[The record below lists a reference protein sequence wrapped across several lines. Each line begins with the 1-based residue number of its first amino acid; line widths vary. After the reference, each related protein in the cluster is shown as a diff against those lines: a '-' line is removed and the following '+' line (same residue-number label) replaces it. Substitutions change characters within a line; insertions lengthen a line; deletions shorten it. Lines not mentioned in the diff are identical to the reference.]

1 MKNDLIFLK
10 RAYNLYDGF
19 VKNLQNI
26 CKENDIIRDLSWIIE
41 AIQYIDWN
49 NYNIEHYLFMK
60 YGEAFILEILQI
72 ANDPSK

>member
-1 MKNDLIFLK
+1 MRKDLIFMK

-19 VKNLQNI
+19 IKNLQRI
-26 CKENDIIRDLSWIIE
+26 CEENDIVWDISWIIE

-60 YGEAFILEILQI
+60 YWEAFISEILQI
-72 ANDPSK
+72 SNDPSK

>member
-1 MKNDLIFLK
+1 MKKDLIFMK

-19 VKNLQNI
+19 IKNLTKI
-26 CKENDIIRDLSWIIE
+26 CKENDIVWDISWIIE

-60 YGEAFILEILQI
+60 YWEAFISEILQI
-72 ANDPSK
+72 SNDPSK